1 MEFSSSPSS
10 PSTYSTTA
18 ANIDSSKS
26 PVECPL
32 QTHTPSIPTQLTR
45 NPLGVGTGL
54 PNKVW

>member
-1 MEFSSSPSS
+1 VEFSSSPSS

-18 ANIDSSKS
+18 ANIVSSS
-26 PVECPL
+26 PIECPL

-45 NPLGVGTGL
+45 NPLGVATGL